1 MIHDL
6 ALSIN
11 DEFCYDKIISGEAS
25 MMTFTFSGNE
35 TLRLLGNLVNIA
47 SPSGY
52 TMDIMGYMSSLL
64 KELGISY
71 KRTNKGAII
80 ITIPGTDDSKHR
92 LLTAHTDTLGAMVK
106 EIKGSGR
113 LKLSMVG
120 GFNWNAVEGEY
131 CTVHTAEGKK
141 IRGTILM
148 HETTVHVYRGAGDIK
163 RDENHIEVRL
173 DEKVFGADDT
183 RALGIEVGDFV
194 SFDARF
200 EVTQSGFVKSRH
212 LDDKASTALLLQL
225 VKYLHQQNIKIPYTT
240 HFYISNNEEIG
251 YGGNSN
257 IPEQVVEYIAVDMGA
272 IGDGQVS
279 DEYTVSIC
287 AKDSSGP
294 YHYELTRYLVGLA
307 KEQGI
312 DYKLDIYPY
321 YGSDASA
328 AIRAG
333 FDVKHA
339 LFGPGIEASHA
350 YERTHIDSLRQTA
363 ALLYAYVLSPM
374 MDEMG
379 D

>member
-1 MIHDL
+1 M
-6 ALSIN
+6 S
-11 DEFCYDKIISGEAS
+11 
-25 MMTFTFSGNE
+25 FTFQQQE
-35 TLRLLGNLVNIA
+35 TVSLLKQLVEIP

-52 TMDIMGYMSSLL
+52 TKEIMDFMEQFL
-64 KELGISY
+64 KEINVDY
-71 KRTNKGAII
+71 KRTNKGALIA
-80 ITIPGTDDSKHR
+80 TIKGNNDTKHR

-106 EIKGSGR
+106 EVKSSGR

-131 CTVHTAEGKK
+131 CTIHTAEGKK

-148 HETTVHVYRGAGDIK
+148 HQTTVHVYKNATALA
-163 RDENHIEVRL
+163 RDEQNIEVRI
-173 DEKVFGADDT
+173 DEKVANGDET
-183 RALGIEVGDFV
+183 RKLGIEVGDFV
-194 SFDARF
+194 SFDPRF
-200 EVTQSGFVKSRH
+200 EQTDTGFIKSRH

-225 VKYLHQQNIKIPYTT
+225 MKAIKENSWTLPYTT

-251 YGGNSN
+251 FGGNSN
-257 IPEQVVEYIAVDMGA
+257 IPEQTVEYIAVDMGA
-272 IGDGQVS
+272 IGDGQAS

-294 YHYELTRYLVGLA
+294 YHYELTRNLVELA
-307 KEQGI
+307 KKEGI

-350 YERTHIDSLRQTA
+350 YERTHVDSLENTA
-363 ALLYAYVLSPM
+363 KLLYSYINSEIL
-374 MDEMG
+374 
-379 D
+379 

>member
-1 MIHDL
+1 M
-6 ALSIN
+6 S
-11 DEFCYDKIISGEAS
+11 
-25 MMTFTFSGNE
+25 FTFQQQE
-35 TLRLLGNLVNIA
+35 TVSLLKQLVEIP

-52 TMDIMGYMSSLL
+52 TKEIMDFMEQFL
-64 KELGISY
+64 KEINVDY
-71 KRTNKGAII
+71 KRTNKGALIA
-80 ITIPGTDDSKHR
+80 TIKGNNDTKHR

-106 EIKGSGR
+106 EVKSSGR

-131 CTVHTAEGKK
+131 CTIHTAEGKK

-148 HETTVHVYRGAGDIK
+148 HQTTVHVYKNATALA
-163 RDENHIEVRL
+163 RDEQNIEVRI
-173 DEKVFGADDT
+173 DEKVANADET
-183 RALGIEVGDFV
+183 RKLGIEVGDFV
-194 SFDARF
+194 SFDPRF
-200 EVTQSGFVKSRH
+200 EQTDTGFIKSRH

-225 VKYLHQQNIKIPYTT
+225 MKAIKENSWTLPYTT

-251 YGGNSN
+251 FGGNSN
-257 IPEQVVEYIAVDMGA
+257 IPEQTVEYIAVDMGA
-272 IGDGQVS
+272 IGDGQAS

-294 YHYELTRYLVGLA
+294 YHYELTRNLVELA
-307 KEQGI
+307 KKEGI

-350 YERTHIDSLRQTA
+350 YERTHVDSLENTA
-363 ALLYAYVLSPM
+363 KLLYSYINSEIL
-374 MDEMG
+374 
-379 D
+379 

>member
-1 MIHDL
+1 MKYVFNEKDTVDL
-6 ALSIN
+6 LCQI
-11 DEFCYDKIISGEAS
+11 
-25 MMTFTFSGNE
+25 
-35 TLRLLGNLVNIA
+35 VNIP
-47 SPSGY
+47 SPSGF
-52 TMDIMGYMSSLL
+52 TKSIMQFIGSYLQD
-64 KELGISY
+64 LGIEY
-71 KRTNKGAII
+71 KKTNKGAII
-80 ITIPGTDDSKHR
+80 ATFQGENNNVHR

-106 EIKGSGR
+106 EIKANGR

-131 CTVHTAEGKK
+131 CTIHTASGKK

-148 HETTVHVYRGAGDIK
+148 HETTVHVYRGAGELK
-163 RDENHIEVRL
+163 RDENHIEVRI
-173 DEKVFGADDT
+173 DEKVNNAEGV
-183 RALGIEVGDFV
+183 RKIGIEVGDFV
-194 SFDARF
+194 SFDPRF
-200 EVTQSGFVKSRH
+200 EKTESGFIKSRH

-225 VKYLHQQNIKIPYTT
+225 MKYLKEENIKLPYTT

-257 IPEQVVEYIAVDMGA
+257 IPNQVVEYIAVDMGA
-272 IGDGQVS
+272 IGDGQSS

-294 YHYELTRYLVGLA
+294 YHYELTRQIVELA
-307 KEQGI
+307 KSNNI

-339 LFGPGIEASHA
+339 LFGPGIESSHA
-350 YERTHIDSLRQTA
+350 YERTHVDSLKATA
-363 ALLYAYVLSPM
+363 HLLYVYITSPM
-374 MDEMG
+374 DSE

>member
-1 MIHDL
+1 M
-6 ALSIN
+6 S
-11 DEFCYDKIISGEAS
+11 Y
-25 MMTFTFSGNE
+25 TFQAKE
-35 TLRLLGNLVNIA
+35 TVSLLKQLVEIP

-52 TMDIMGYMSSLL
+52 TKEIMDFMEGIL
-64 KELGISY
+64 KDLQVTYI
-71 KRTNKGAII
+71 RTNKGALIA
-80 ITIPGTDDSKHR
+80 TIEGEDDTKHR

-106 EIKGSGR
+106 EVKSSGR
-113 LKLSMVG
+113 LKLTMVG

-131 CTVHTAEGKK
+131 CTIHTASGKK

-148 HETTVHVYRGAGDIK
+148 HQTTVHVYKNASGLA
-163 RDENHIEVRL
+163 RDEQNIEVRI
-173 DEKVFGADDT
+173 DEKVTNTEET
-183 RALGIEVGDFV
+183 RKLGIEVGDFV
-194 SFDARF
+194 SFDPRF
-200 EVTQSGFVKSRH
+200 EETETGFIKSRH

-225 VKYLHQQNIKIPYTT
+225 IKSVQENKVKLPHTT

-257 IPEQVVEYIAVDMGA
+257 IPPQTVEYIAVDMGA
-272 IGDGQVS
+272 IGDGQTS

-294 YHYELTRYLVGLA
+294 YHYELTRQLVELA
-307 KEQGI
+307 KQGGI
-312 DYKLDIYPY
+312 DYKLDIYPF

-350 YERTHIDSLRQTA
+350 YERTHIDSLKHTA
-363 ALLYAYVLSPM
+363 ALLYAYVNTKIS
-374 MDEMG
+374 
-379 D
+379 